1 MLRSDARDLHLNDMK
16 NLGNMLNITVDA
28 IARIE
33 EELDPYD
40 LVSVVFLLYDVP
52 DTALQRLIVYER
64 VYKDMKG
71 NTLNLLYD
79 WANHA
84 QSRPSWRFEFLEAL
98 AICQLYSVIRK
109 LGFDVTNI
117 RKLYAPDDTLTTFY
131 INPIKKGL
139 YKLCEHTTSDNLER
153 LKNTLKT
160 YEIDTSDYK
169 SCELVLLELM
179 CKKFITIDNLNTG
192 KVSNNKIQL
201 EKLAKIVEQFPG
213 LLKYAVELREL
224 QGQSNDKEKTTRHT
238 GTNIPSPKET
248 SDDIKYYDDDDE
260 YMHDEDIDQ
269 FMATAFEEIY
279 QRLSEVHF
287 EEPSVKSLKSD
298 TRKLNKANA
307 IDGAYSINN
316 PKRIGVCYIINQ
328 EDFHP
333 SKDSIENNSQC
344 TPLEKRY
351 GSTRDKEVLERTMA
365 SLNFEVISHRNL
377 DHKKMI
383 EYIKN
388 IVQYRVHHD
397 DSMFMLCIL
406 SHGVRGHVYAADSVK
421 VKIDSIQSLLDETLQ
436 GRDLDIPKIMI
447 LQACQVSLN
456 EEPQLRIAADNPFQQ
471 NSYHLKKLN
480 FLIYWATAPEL
491 EAYRDVVKGSI
502 FIQVLCCIIQKHAK
516 QEHLYDIFTKV
527 TDGVAKICTQI
538 RKDQVPIFEST
549 LRKKL
554 YLQIP
559 E

>member
-1 MLRSDARDLHLNDMK
+1 MIRSDAHAKLD
-16 NLGNMLNITVDA
+16 NMLNITVDA
-28 IARIE
+28 IAQIE
-33 EELDPYD
+33 KELDPYD
-40 LVSVVFLLYDVP
+40 IVSVVFLLYDVP

-98 AICQLYSVIRK
+98 VVCQLYSVIRK

-117 RKLYAPDDTLTTFY
+117 KRLYASDDTQTNFY
-131 INPIKKGL
+131 ISPIKKVL
-139 YKLCEHTTSDNLER
+139 YKLCEHTTSENLEK

-179 CKKFITIDNLNTG
+179 CKKFITIDNQNTG
-192 KVSNNKIQL
+192 KLTNNKIQL
-201 EKLAKIVEQFPG
+201 ENLAKIVEHFAG
-213 LLKYAVELREL
+213 LQKFTDELRVL
-224 QGQSNDKEKTTRHT
+224 QGQSSDKETPMRHT
-238 GTNIPSPKET
+238 GTNIPPKEH
-248 SDDIKYYDDDDE
+248 SDDKKFYEDDDE
-260 YMHDEDIDQ
+260 YMDDDDLDQ
-269 FMATAFEEIY
+269 FMANAFEEVY
-279 QRLSEVHF
+279 YRLGEMKL
-287 EEPSVKSLKSD
+287 EEPSVKTLKSD
-298 TRKLNKANA
+298 TRKRNNANA
-307 IDGAYSINN
+307 IDGAYSIKN

-333 SKDSIENNSQC
+333 SKDSIENNTQG

-351 GSTRDKEVLERTMA
+351 GSTRDKDVLERTMT
-365 SLNFEVISHRNL
+365 SHNFEVISHRNI
-377 DHKKMI
+377 DHKKMMD
-383 EYIKN
+383 YIKN

-421 VKIDSIQSLLDETLQ
+421 VKIDKIQSLLDETLQ
-436 GRDLDIPKIMI
+436 ERELDIPKIMI
-447 LQACQVSLN
+447 LQACQVNAS
-456 EEPQLRIAADNPFQQ
+456 EDPQLRIAADNPFQQ
-471 NSYHLKKLN
+471 NTYHLKKLN

-491 EAYRDVVKGSI
+491 EAYRDVVKGSF
-502 FIQVLCCIIQKHAK
+502 FIQILCSLIQKYAK
-516 QEHLYDIFTKV
+516 HEHLYDIFTKV
-527 TDGVAKICTQI
+527 TDGVAKICTKI